1 MCEAPLFV
9 HWLVAGG
16 WCGCRGDVVYPLSS
30 ALQQLTAETARP
42 APVSCCI
49 HPPQPHISDNFICF
63 EVQVQV
69 TYLVRYNIIRSYLD
83 KSMSKMFE
91 WFLQRQSSTYLEVD
105 ITCLNG
111 LNANLPA
118 CITDDLWTI

>member
-1 MCEAPLFV
+1 M
-9 HWLVAGG
+9 
-16 WCGCRGDVVYPLSS
+16 YPLSS

-49 HPPQPHISDNFICF
+49 HPPQPHISQTTSSALL

-83 KSMSKMFE
+83 KSMSKMVE